1 MKNRLLLW
9 LLFLSLFSSPAFGQ
23 SENMPYKVDWLRDGA
38 ITAGGIGAT
47 VIGSTIIL
55 NKERLTEADL
65 ANLNED
71 DVNRFDR
78 FLAGKYS
85 KRAEQDS
92 DYPFYGS
99 FVSPLLLLLDPDVRQ
114 NAPQVYLLYGQAMS
128 IAGGLY
134 ALTAGLT
141 NRKRP
146 SVYAEDAP
154 LDVRL
159 HKYATNSF
167 YAGHTAATA
176 SATFF
181 VAKVFHDFNPDSPAR
196 YIIWAA
202 AAAVP
207 ATVGYLRMRAGKHF
221 LTDNIIG
228 YAIGTGIGIL
238 VPELHKRESR
248 ISLLPSSSTLYDGV
262 AVVYS
267 F

>member
-1 MKNRLLLW
+1 MKKVLLLW
-9 LLFLSLFSSPAFGQ
+9 LLVSQLWAITALGQ
-23 SENMPYKVDWLRDGA
+23 ATTTPYQVDWLRDGA

-47 VIGSTIIL
+47 VIGSTILL

-65 ANLNED
+65 IGLDKDE
-71 DVNRFDR
+71 VNRFDR
-78 FLAGKYS
+78 FLAGEYS
-85 KRAEQDS
+85 ESAENAS

-99 FVSPLLLLLDPDVRQ
+99 FVAPLFLLLDKDVRQ

-141 NRKRP
+141 KRKRP
-146 SVYAEDAP
+146 SVYAENAP
-154 LDVRL
+154 LDARL

-181 VAKVFHDFNPDSPAR
+181 VAKVFHDFNPGSPAR
-196 YIIWAA
+196 PFVWAA

-221 LTDNIIG
+221 LSDNIVG
-228 YAIGTGIGIL
+228 YAVGAGIGIL
-238 VPELHKRESR
+238 VPELHRRDAR
-248 ISLLPSSSTLYDGV
+248 ISLAPDSTALYDGV
-262 AVVYS
+262 AVVYR